1 MKLFYAIVILTIL
14 NNCSFDNKTGI
25 WKNENIP
32 SKETNDI
39 FSEFKDLSTLNNS
52 FDEIIKKSD
61 DFIFNIS
68 PSFINYEWKDI
79 FYDKSNNFKN
89 FKYKDLN
96 KLSYKSKKITK
107 YKIDKYLLYEDENII
122 STDIKGN
129 IIIFS
134 LKNKKLFS
142 KFNFYKNQYTKVKK
156 KLNIIVNKNIIYVT
170 DNIGYIYS
178 FDYKKNKILWA
189 KNIKI
194 PFRSNLKIFNNK
206 LIAAD
211 QNNHLY
217 FIDTKSGDILK
228 VIPTEETLIKNK
240 FINNLSLD
248 DKTSYFLNTYGSLYS
263 IDISTLKINW
273 VFNLNKSLDLN
284 PSNLFIGSQLINDN
298 NKIIITTNNMTYTL
312 DALTGRFISK
322 KNFSSNLKPILVNNY
337 LITVTKK
344 NLLVMMNV
352 NNGKIIYSYN
362 INQKIS
368 ELLNIK
374 KKKVSFKDIFLVN
387 DNIFIFLDNSYLLK
401 FNIYGDLNVVSKLP
415 AKLNSQ
421 PIFIN
426 QTIIYSN
433 FNNKISIID

>member
-298 NKIIITTNNMTYTL
+298 NKIIITTNNMTYIL

>member
-1 MKLFYAIVILTIL
+1 MKLFYALVILIIF

-25 WKNENIP
+25 WKNDNTTF
-32 SKETNDI
+32 KETNDI
-39 FSEFKDLSTLNNS
+39 FSEFEDLSISSSS
-52 FDEIIKKSD
+52 FDKIIQKPK
-61 DFIFNIS
+61 DFTLKIS
-68 PSFINYEWKDI
+68 PSLKNFEWKDV
-79 FYDKSNNFKN
+79 FYNKSNNFKN

-107 YKIDKYLLYEDENII
+107 YKINKYLLYENENII
-122 STDIKGN
+122 TTDTKGN

-134 LKNKKLFS
+134 LKNKKILS
-142 KFNFYKNQYTKVKK
+142 KFNFYKNQYKKVKK

-189 KNIKI
+189 KNVKI

-217 FIDTKSGDILK
+217 FIDIESSDILK
-228 VIPTEETLIKNK
+228 LIPTEETLIKNK

-248 DKTSYFLNTYGSLYS
+248 NKNSYFLNTYGSLYS
-263 IDISTLKINW
+263 IDNENMKINW
-273 VFNLNKSLDLN
+273 VLNLNQSLDLN
-284 PSNLFIGSQLINDN
+284 PSNLFTGSKLINDD
-298 NKIIITTNNMTYTL
+298 NKIIISTNHITYIL
-312 DALTGRFISK
+312 DSTTGRVIFK
-322 KNFSSNLKPILVNNY
+322 KNFTSNLKPILLNNY

-352 NNGKIIYSYN
+352 NSGKIIYSYN
-362 INQKIS
+362 INQKIAD
-368 ELLNIK
+368 LLNTK
-374 KKKVSFKDIFLVN
+374 KKKVSFKDIVLVN

-401 FNIYGDLNVVSKLP
+401 FNIYGDLNEVSKLP

-426 QTIIYSN
+426 QSIIYSS
-433 FNNKISIID
+433 FQNKISIID

>member
-1 MKLFYAIVILTIL
+1 MKLFYALVILIIFT
-14 NNCSFDNKTGI
+14 NCSFDNKTGI
-25 WKNENIP
+25 WKNENII

-39 FSEFKDLSTLNNS
+39 FSEFEELSTLNNS

-134 LKNKKLFS
+134 LKNKKLSS
-142 KFNFYKNQYTKVKK
+142 KFNFYKNQYKKVKK

-248 DKTSYFLNTYGSLYS
+248 NKTSYFLNTYGSLYS
-263 IDISTLKINW
+263 IDIMSMKINW

-284 PSNLFIGSQLINDN
+284 PSNLFIGSQLINDD
-298 NKIIITTNNMTYTL
+298 NKIIITTNNMTYIL
-312 DALTGRFISK
+312 DALTGRFINK

-344 NLLVMMNV
+344 NLLVMMNITT
-352 NNGKIIYSYN
+352 GKIIYSYN
-362 INQKIS
+362 INQKIAN
-368 ELLNIK
+368 LLNTK
-374 KKKVSFKDIFLVN
+374 KKKV
-387 DNIFIFLDNSYLLK
+387 
-401 FNIYGDLNVVSKLP
+401 
-415 AKLNSQ
+415 
-421 PIFIN
+421 
-426 QTIIYSN
+426 
-433 FNNKISIID
+433 

>member
-1 MKLFYAIVILTIL
+1 MKLFYALVILIIFT
-14 NNCSFDNKTGI
+14 NCSFDNKTGI
-25 WKNENIP
+25 WKNENII

-39 FSEFKDLSTLNNS
+39 FSEFEELSTLNNS

-134 LKNKKLFS
+134 LKNKKLSS
-142 KFNFYKNQYTKVKK
+142 KFNFFKNKYKKVKK

-248 DKTSYFLNTYGSLYS
+248 NKTSYFLNTYGSLYS
-263 IDISTLKINW
+263 IDISSLKINW

-298 NKIIITTNNMTYTL
+298 NKIIITTNNMTYIL

>member
-1 MKLFYAIVILTIL
+1 M
-14 NNCSFDNKTGI
+14 
-25 WKNENIP
+25 
-32 SKETNDI
+32 
-39 FSEFKDLSTLNNS
+39 
-52 FDEIIKKSD
+52 
-61 DFIFNIS
+61 
-68 PSFINYEWKDI
+68 
-79 FYDKSNNFKN
+79 
-89 FKYKDLN
+89 
-96 KLSYKSKKITK
+96 
-107 YKIDKYLLYEDENII
+107 
-122 STDIKGN
+122 
-129 IIIFS
+129 
-134 LKNKKLFS
+134 
-142 KFNFYKNQYTKVKK
+142 
-156 KLNIIVNKNIIYVT
+156 
-170 DNIGYIYS
+170 
-178 FDYKKNKILWA
+178 WA

-352 NNGKIIYSYN
+352 NNGKN
-362 INQKIS
+362 
-368 ELLNIK
+368 
-374 KKKVSFKDIFLVN
+374 
-387 DNIFIFLDNSYLLK
+387 YLLLQHK
-401 FNIYGDLNVVSKLP
+401 SK
-415 AKLNSQ
+415 
-421 PIFIN
+421 
-426 QTIIYSN
+426 N
-433 FNNKISIID
+433 F

>member
-1 MKLFYAIVILTIL
+1 MKLFYALVILIIFT
-14 NNCSFDNKTGI
+14 NCSFDNKTGI
-25 WKNENIP
+25 WKNENII

-39 FSEFKDLSTLNNS
+39 FSEFEELSTLNNS

-134 LKNKKLFS
+134 LKNKKLSS
-142 KFNFYKNQYTKVKK
+142 KFNFYKNQYKKVKK

-248 DKTSYFLNTYGSLYS
+248 NKTSYFLNTYGSLYS
-263 IDISTLKINW
+263 IDIMSMKINW

-284 PSNLFIGSQLINDN
+284 PSNLFIGSQLINDD
-298 NKIIITTNNMTYTL
+298 NKIIITTNNMTYIL
-312 DALTGRFISK
+312 DALTGRFINK

-387 DNIFIFLDNSYLLK
+387 DNIFIFLDNSYILK

-426 QTIIYSN
+426 QTIVYST

>member
-1 MKLFYAIVILTIL
+1 MKLFYALVILTIF

-433 FNNKISIID
+433 FKNKISIID

>member
-1 MKLFYAIVILTIL
+1 MKLFYALVILIIFT
-14 NNCSFDNKTGI
+14 NCSFDNKTGI
-25 WKNENIP
+25 WKNENII

-39 FSEFKDLSTLNNS
+39 FSEFEELSTLNNS

-134 LKNKKLFS
+134 LKNKKLFT
-142 KFNFYKNQYTKVKK
+142 KFNFYKNQYKKVKK

-248 DKTSYFLNTYGSLYS
+248 NKTSYFLNTYGSLYS
-263 IDISTLKINW
+263 IDISSLKINW

-298 NKIIITTNNMTYTL
+298 NKIIITTNNMTYIL

>member
-1 MKLFYAIVILTIL
+1 MKLFYALAILIIF

-25 WKNENIP
+25 WKNENIT
-32 SKETNDI
+32 SKEANDA
-39 FSEFKDLSTLNNS
+39 FREFKDLSTLNNS

-122 STDIKGN
+122 TTDIKGN

-134 LKNKKLFS
+134 LKNKNLLT
-142 KFNFYKNQYTKVKK
+142 KFNFYKNKYKKVKK

-170 DNIGYIYS
+170 DNIGYIYA
-178 FDYKKNKILWA
+178 FDYSKDKILWA

-194 PFRSNLKIFNNK
+194 PFRSNLKIFNEK

-211 QNNHLY
+211 QNNRLY
-217 FIDTKSGDILK
+217 FIDIKRGDILK
-228 VIPTEETLIKNK
+228 LIPTEETLIKNK

-248 DKTSYFLNTYGSLYS
+248 NKNSYFLNTYGSLYS
-263 IDISTLKINW
+263 IDINTMRINW
-273 VFNLNKSLDLN
+273 VFNTNKFSDLS
-284 PSNLFIGSQLINDN
+284 PSNLYIGSQLINNN
-298 NKIIITTNNMTYTL
+298 NKIIISTNNMTYIL
-312 DALTGRFISK
+312 DTITGRIMFK
-322 KNFSSNLKPILVNNY
+322 KNFTTFLKPILIDNY

-344 NLLVMMNV
+344 NLLLMMDV
-352 NNGKIIYSYN
+352 TSGKIIYSYN
-362 INQKIS
+362 INQKIAD
-368 ELLNIK
+368 LLNIK
-374 KKKVSFKDIFLVN
+374 KKKISFKDIVLVN
-387 DNIFIFLDNSYLLK
+387 DSIFIFLDNSYLLK
-401 FNIYGDLNVVSKLP
+401 FNIYGELNEVSKLP
-415 AKLNSQ
+415 VKLNSQ

-433 FNNKISIID
+433 FNNKISVID

>member
-1 MKLFYAIVILTIL
+1 MKLFYALAILTIF

-25 WKNENIP
+25 WKNENIT

-39 FSEFKDLSTLNNS
+39 FSEFKDLSTSNNS

-61 DFIFNIS
+61 DFIFKIS

-107 YKIDKYLLYEDENII
+107 YKINKYLLYEDENII
-122 STDIKGN
+122 LTDIKGN

-134 LKNKKLFS
+134 LKNKKLFTQ
-142 KFNFYKNQYTKVKK
+142 FNFYKNQYKKVKK

-248 DKTSYFLNTYGSLYS
+248 NKTSYFLNTYGSLYS
-263 IDISTLKINW
+263 IDISSLKINW

-298 NKIIITTNNMTYTL
+298 NKIIITTNNMTYIL
-312 DALTGRFISK
+312 DALTGRFINK

>member
-1 MKLFYAIVILTIL
+1 MKLFYALAILTIF

-25 WKNENIP
+25 WKNENIA

-134 LKNKKLFS
+134 LKNKKLFT
-142 KFNFYKNQYTKVKK
+142 KFNFYKNQYKKVKK

-248 DKTSYFLNTYGSLYS
+248 NKTSYFLNTYGSLYS
-263 IDISTLKINW
+263 IDISSLKINW

-298 NKIIITTNNMTYTL
+298 NKIIITTNNMTYIL

>member
-1 MKLFYAIVILTIL
+1 MKLFYALAILTIF

-25 WKNENIP
+25 WKNENIT

-39 FSEFKDLSTLNNS
+39 FSEFKDLSTSNNS

-61 DFIFNIS
+61 DFIFKIS

-107 YKIDKYLLYEDENII
+107 YKINKYLLYEDENII
-122 STDIKGN
+122 LTDIKGN

-134 LKNKKLFS
+134 LKNKKLFTQ
-142 KFNFYKNQYTKVKK
+142 FNFYKNQYKKVKK

-248 DKTSYFLNTYGSLYS
+248 NKTSYFLNTYGSLYS

-298 NKIIITTNNMTYTL
+298 NKIIITTNNMTYIL
-312 DALTGRFISK
+312 DALTGRFINK

-433 FNNKISIID
+433 FKNKISIID

>member
-1 MKLFYAIVILTIL
+1 MKLFYALAILTIF

-25 WKNENIP
+25 WKNENIT

-39 FSEFKDLSTLNNS
+39 FSEFKDLSTSNNS

-61 DFIFNIS
+61 DFIFKIS

-248 DKTSYFLNTYGSLYS
+248 NKTSYFLNTYGSLYS

-298 NKIIITTNNMTYTL
+298 NKIIITTNNMTYIL
-312 DALTGRFISK
+312 DALTGRFINK

-352 NNGKIIYSYN
+352 NNGKIIYSHN

-433 FNNKISIID
+433 FKNKISIID

>member
-1 MKLFYAIVILTIL
+1 MKLFYALIILIIF

-25 WKNENIP
+25 WKNESIISGE
-32 SKETNDI
+32 SKDV
-39 FSEFKDLSTLNNS
+39 FSKFEALSNSNSS
-52 FDEIIKKSD
+52 FDKIIEKPE
-61 DFIFNIS
+61 DFLFKIS
-68 PSFINYEWKDI
+68 TSLNNYEWNDI

-122 STDIKGN
+122 TTDTKGN
-129 IIIFS
+129 IIVFS
-134 LKNKKLFS
+134 LKNKKLLS
-142 KFNFYKNQYTKVKK
+142 KFNFYKKQYKKIKK

-170 DNIGYIYS
+170 DNIGYMYS

-189 KNIKI
+189 KNVKI

-206 LIAAD
+206 LITAD

-217 FIDTKSGDILK
+217 FIDIKSGDILK
-228 VIPTEETLIKNK
+228 LIPTEETLLKNK

-248 DKTSYFLNTYGSLYS
+248 NETSYFLNTYGSLYS
-263 IDISTLKINW
+263 IDNMTMRINW
-273 VFNLNKSLDLN
+273 VFNLNQSLDLN
-284 PSNLFIGSQLINDN
+284 PSNLFTGSQLINDN
-298 NKIIITTNNMTYTL
+298 NRIIVSTNNMTYIL
-312 DALTGRFISK
+312 DNITGRIIDK
-322 KNFSSNLKPILVNNY
+322 KNFTSNLKPILVNNY

-352 NNGKIIYSYN
+352 INGRIIYSYN
-362 INQKIS
+362 INKKIADF
-368 ELLNIK
+368 LNTK
-374 KKKVSFKDIFLVN
+374 KKKVSFKDIVLVN

-401 FNIYGDLNVVSKLP
+401 FNIYGDLYEVNKLP
-415 AKLNSQ
+415 AKLNSH

-426 QTIIYSN
+426 QRMIYLN
-433 FNNKISIID
+433 FKNKISIVD

>member
-1 MKLFYAIVILTIL
+1 MKLFYALIILIIF

-25 WKNENIP
+25 WKNENITF
-32 SKETNDI
+32 KEKNDI
-39 FSEFKDLSTLNNS
+39 FSDFEDLSISNSS
-52 FDEIIKKSD
+52 FDRIIQTPKNFTLK
-61 DFIFNIS
+61 IS
-68 PSFINYEWKDI
+68 PSLNNFEWRDA

-89 FKYKDLN
+89 FKYNDLN

-107 YKIDKYLLYEDENII
+107 YKINKYLLYENENII
-122 STDIKGN
+122 TTDTKGN

-134 LKNKKLFS
+134 LKNKKILS
-142 KFNFYKNQYTKVKK
+142 KFNFYKNQYKKVKK

-170 DNIGYIYS
+170 DNIGYVYS

-189 KNIKI
+189 KNVKI
-194 PFRSNLKIFNNK
+194 PFRSNIKIFNNK

-217 FIDTKSGDILK
+217 FIDIESGDILK
-228 VIPTEETLIKNK
+228 LIPTEETLVKNK

-248 DKTSYFLNTYGSLYS
+248 NENSYFLNTYGSLYS
-263 IDISTLKINW
+263 INNKNMKINW
-273 VFNLNKSLDLN
+273 VFNLNQSLDLK
-284 PSNLFIGSQLINDN
+284 PSNLFTGSQIINDD
-298 NKIIITTNNMTYTL
+298 NKIIISTNNMTYIL
-312 DALTGRFISK
+312 DSITGRIIFK
-322 KNFSSNLKPILVNNY
+322 KNFTSNLKPILVNNY

-362 INQKIS
+362 INQKIAD
-368 ELLNIK
+368 LLNTK
-374 KKKVSFKDIFLVN
+374 KKKVSFKEIVLVN

-401 FNIYGDLNVVSKLP
+401 FNIYGDLNEVSKLP
-415 AKLNSQ
+415 VKLSSQ

-426 QTIIYSN
+426 QSLIYSS
-433 FNNKISIID
+433 FQNKISIID

>member
-1 MKLFYAIVILTIL
+1 MKLFYALAILIIF

-25 WKNENIP
+25 WKNENII
-32 SKETNDI
+32 SKEANDA
-39 FSEFKDLSTLNNS
+39 FREFKDLSTLNNS

-122 STDIKGN
+122 TTDIKGN

-134 LKNKKLFS
+134 LKNKNLLT
-142 KFNFYKNQYTKVKK
+142 KFNFYKNKYKKVKK

-170 DNIGYIYS
+170 DNIGYIYA
-178 FDYKKNKILWA
+178 FNYNKNKILWA

-194 PFRSNLKIFNNK
+194 PFRSNLKIFNDK

-211 QNNHLY
+211 QNNRLY
-217 FIDTKSGDILK
+217 FIDIKRGDILK
-228 VIPTEETLIKNK
+228 LIPTEETLIKNK

-248 DKTSYFLNTYGSLYS
+248 NKNSYFLNTYGSLYS
-263 IDISTLKINW
+263 IDINTMRINW
-273 VFNLNKSLDLN
+273 VFNSNKSLDLN
-284 PSNLFIGSQLINDN
+284 PSNLYIGSQLINNN
-298 NKIIITTNNMTYTL
+298 NKIIISTNNMTYIL
-312 DALTGRFISK
+312 DTKTGRIMYK
-322 KNFSSNLKPILVNNY
+322 KNFTTYLKPILIDNH

-344 NLLVMMNV
+344 NLLLMMDV
-352 NNGKIIYSYN
+352 TNGKIIYSYN
-362 INQKIS
+362 INQKIADS
-368 ELLNIK
+368 LNIK
-374 KKKVSFKDIFLVN
+374 KKNVSFKDIALVN
-387 DNIFIFLDNSYLLK
+387 DNVFIFLDNSYILK
-401 FNIYGDLNVVSKLP
+401 FDIYGDLNEVGKLP
-415 AKLNSQ
+415 VKLNSQ

-426 QTIIYSN
+426 ETIIFSSPKN
-433 FNNKISIID
+433 RISIID

>member
-1 MKLFYAIVILTIL
+1 MKLFYALAILTIF

-25 WKNENIP
+25 WKNENIT

-61 DFIFNIS
+61 DFIFKIS

-107 YKIDKYLLYEDENII
+107 YKINKYLLYEDENII
-122 STDIKGN
+122 LTDIKGN

-134 LKNKKLFS
+134 LKNKKLFTQ
-142 KFNFYKNQYTKVKK
+142 FNFYKNQYKKVKK

-248 DKTSYFLNTYGSLYS
+248 NKTSYFLNTYGSLYS

-298 NKIIITTNNMTYTL
+298 NKIIITTNNMTYIL
-312 DALTGRFISK
+312 DALTGRFINK

-352 NNGKIIYSYN
+352 NNGKIIYSHN